1 MPSEIIV
8 KLKRM
13 ANLPHRKEAIA
24 NGTHVPNVI
33 GNRNNVEMTDDSASN
48 YSESLDLARKKTM
61 GNV

>member
-1 MPSEIIV
+1 
-8 KLKRM
+8 M